1 MYRSGPRQVNVFFVF
16 SESDY
21 RKKHTTLR
29 REAMVSGYFSVYL
42 QESNVSRLSRFSF
55 SVPVVSSSATRWA
68 PVLSLALPHRK
79 HNKISSSRFAFQN
92 ISSPTCRQV
101 YNVSRQPLI
110 GKRGKDTGPEKMTEI
125 KPTSLWIERKA
136 YIRTIERPWTKQERI
151 DRVL

>member
-1 MYRSGPRQVNVFFVF
+1 
-16 SESDY
+16 
-21 RKKHTTLR
+21 
-29 REAMVSGYFSVYL
+29 MVSGYFSVYL
-42 QESNVSRLSRFSF
+42 QESNVSRLSQSPSLLVFGSG
-55 SVPVVSSSATRWA
+55 SKPQGERWA

-136 YIRTIERPWTKQERI
+136 YIRTIERPLNKARKNWPCFIVKRTLKRKGKRKVTGI
-151 DRVL
+151 GSK